1 MKVVRY
7 FESLSQP
14 KDTMFVEIDEEYRF
28 TRRGKNWAKFRVDLI
43 QVIEETISEALAEEF
58 AKETKDWESIE

>member
-28 TRRGKNWAKFRVDLI
+28 TRRGQNWGKFRTHLI
-43 QVIEETISEALAEEF
+43 QVLEETISDTLAEEF
-58 AKETKDWESIE
+58 AKETEDWESTE